1 MKTYCTCSKNDY
13 ICRGLHDEPL
23 TYLYDVLW
31 VHAGCCLP
39 FFPVWTR
46 YLRRCESCLKM
57 TCLPWETYCQ
67 KCFRYEFQKT
77 RPYKGLLRASKRAGA
92 ALPWPLPRTAG
103 VHRGGLV
110 ELQGD
115 SSPSNLR
122 MTPTNL
128 SLEI

>member
-46 YLRRCESCLKM
+46 YLRRCESCLRM

-67 KCFRYEFQKT
+67 KCFRYEFSNKT
-77 RPYKGLLRASKRAGA
+77 YHGLLRASKKAKA
-92 ALPWPLPRTAG
+92 YLEWPLTKG
-103 VHRGGLV
+103 T
-110 ELQGD
+110 D
-115 SSPSNLR
+115 SQRLKDN
-122 MTPTNL
+122 M
-128 SLEI
+128 SLEETTTNVNTAKLQRIQLTI